1 VAEEVVVEEIVIVMG
16 AMVMVGRWV
25 VIRG

>member
-1 VAEEVVVEEIVIVMG
+1 VVVEEIVIVMG